1 MGLCRRSTVSGS
13 ELPPPFST
21 VSSTDPA
28 RRNEEYAPWQ
38 AESRS
43 SQLRAMLAE
52 FQDSLPRNQQYSQ
65 RNTDTHIMY
74 KHTLASYTAMHMIY
88 FLSVIVLHRVYLPFL
103 PFRCTD
109 PVGPLDEP
117 VFPRDKYSLPDG
129 FWRDSAK
136 ELFRAARQMMDL
148 AITCQERGV
157 LVETP
162 LVGFAIY
169 HATFV
174 GVYAAH
180 FGHMD
185 QDDYLSSAK
194 SLAHDLGSAGGLPG
208 QGPVQTRKSLEI
220 LRDMKQRLT
229 MAVGWYRTLH
239 RLHNY
244 YSKVKKDYRR
254 NSRKLDLI
262 SPADGMEAHP
272 NGIRSVRDGGTGVDD
287 LKPLEKL
294 FQDGG
299 YAEDQIP
306 EPGSLDDDGTGSFV
320 PMNDR
325 GVGTSDTGSNAVRSE
340 SGEGGDDGAAGARRE
355 SWVPVNSAMHGLPLP
370 AGPDGERSRSDV
382 DRRPSL
388 PLPPTSRSVP
398 SQYGLPSLQHH
409 AHGTIPPPSTTKSG
423 AHTTSPSLPSLTSPG
438 AFASPPTSQPSSQY
452 LCNPSTRLQPLNPW
466 ITSPQPQPPPPPYS
480 QSLPPINATAQH
492 GFAAMLPPPGV
503 AGYTST
509 PASLTFE
516 GADSYLYSASLGG
529 DDVIAFVDGGSCEQ
543 WPTMTNSEVGHP
555 TGWLSAVWNDLM

>member
-1 MGLCRRSTVSGS
+1 
-13 ELPPPFST
+13 
-21 VSSTDPA
+21 
-28 RRNEEYAPWQ
+28 
-38 AESRS
+38 
-43 SQLRAMLAE
+43 MLAE

-88 FLSVIVLHRVYLPFL
+88 FLSVIVLHRVYMPFM

-109 PVGPLDEP
+109 HVGPLDEP
-117 VFPRDKYSLPDG
+117 LLRDKYSLPDS
-129 FWRDSAK
+129 FWRDSAR

-169 HATFV
+169 QATFV
-174 GVYAAH
+174 GVYATH

-185 QDDYLSSAK
+185 QDDYLSSSK
-194 SLAHDLGSAGGLPG
+194 SSAGDLGSAGTLPG
-208 QGPVQTRKSLEI
+208 QGPAQTRKSLEI

-229 MAVGWYRTLH
+229 MAVGWYRTIH

-244 YSKVKKDYRR
+244 YSKIKRDFRR

-262 SPADGMEAHP
+262 SPADGMEPHP
-272 NGIRSVRDGGTGVDD
+272 NGIRSVREGGTGMDE
-287 LKPLEKL
+287 LKLLEKL
-294 FQDGG
+294 FQDFGHT
-299 YAEDQIP
+299 EDQLP

-320 PMNDR
+320 PVNDR

-340 SGEGGDDGAAGARRE
+340 SGEGGDGPMDGAAGARRE
-355 SWVPVNSAMHGLPLP
+355 SWVPVNSPMHGLPLP
-370 AGPDGERSRSDV
+370 SGPDSERARSEL

-388 PLPPTSRSVP
+388 PLPPTSRAP
-398 SQYGLPSLQHH
+398 YGLPSLQHH
-409 AHGTIPPPSTTKSG
+409 AHAAIPPPPTTKPT
-423 AHTTSPSLPSLTSPG
+423 HTTSPNLPSLTSPG

-452 LCNPSTRLQPLNPW
+452 LCNPPTRLQPINAW
-466 ITSPQPQPPPPPYS
+466 IASPQPQPPPPPYS
-480 QSLPPINATAQH
+480 QSLPPINPTAQH

-509 PASLTFE
+509 PASMTFE
-516 GADSYLYSASLGG
+516 GADSHLYSTSLGG
-529 DDVIAFVDGGSCEQ
+529 DDVIAFVDGGSCNQ
-543 WPTMTNSEVGHP
+543 WSTMTNSEVGHP
-555 TGWLSAVWNDLM
+555 TGWLSSVWNDYTQ